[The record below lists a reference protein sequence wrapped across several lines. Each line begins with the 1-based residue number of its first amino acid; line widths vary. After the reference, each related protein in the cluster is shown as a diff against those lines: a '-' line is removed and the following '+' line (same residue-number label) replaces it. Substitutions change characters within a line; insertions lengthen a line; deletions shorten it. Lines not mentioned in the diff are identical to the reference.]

1 MLLEAGGLTLV
12 IAVSLPYWGAANL
25 LEFPARPETEAG
37 LPLAFLAQG
46 IVLTFYAFIGFED
59 SLNVA
64 EELKNPRRNLP
75 LGLVMALVL
84 TVLIYMSV
92 AISAVSVVPWQD
104 LAEANAPPAE
114 VVARA
119 APWFPAWVFIVITVF
134 AVASLGTSHSL
145 VERAA
150 ESRASGWVALPEARG
165 DALQSFA
172 DVRSDYT
179 TLVGHCLLTPRGNH
193 RCHDQQKTRRS
204 HMNPPR
210 LFISYSHQDEPL
222 LREFTAHLSPL
233 VRNGTIETWDDRELV
248 VGDDLD
254 ERLRSELESA
264 DLVAFLVSADFLQSV
279 SCYED
284 ELLNVLKHRPSREI
298 DVLPVILRDCLW
310 SETPLAA
317 FLAVPKDG
325 DPVADA
331 PSRDAA
337 WVDVATQ
344 IKARVERW
352 QAERKRGV
360 SRASSNAKSF
370 AISAGF
376 QSWLSGTEISFQH
389 KAKER
394 VRLPDLYV
402 YPDIVGSRDHQH
414 DTGAVNSTELLR
426 PAFLGDGVL
435 VHGEEQSGKTSLA
448 KMLFGRF
455 LSQDMLPLY
464 LDAKEA
470 TSANPERRLRGA
482 VAEQY
487 DGIVWEE
494 YRSSSRDRVLLLDD
508 YHDLRLNARYERRYI
523 DALAAVFRHVVLIA
537 DSSLTVNEKRMVDL
551 ASFRRWEIQGLG
563 HARRGELIE
572 RWNSLGQEETID
584 IGALHRKNDEM
595 TRNLNSVMRKNLL
608 PPRPIFVLTV
618 IQLLDST
625 APTNFELSSY
635 GHCYQALILQALNK
649 VGIKAQEF
657 DSYVNYLSELAHS
670 CFSHGG
676 EALTGDQFDR
686 FKRGY
691 TKRFVIESH
700 DDILAML
707 HRAEILTSDGGL
719 LRFSYRYIYY
729 FYAAKYIAD
738 HIERCGEEIEEL
750 CERMH
755 SERNANILIFLMH
768 HSRDQRVIDEVL
780 LRAEM
785 IFDGVTRATLDKEET
800 GHILELLDDVPDL
813 VLEHID
819 VEAERRR
826 ELKRR
831 DDLEAEQ
838 PEEDVLE
845 EDVASLD
852 ATVVDIVRSSRM
864 VDVVGQILRNRSGSL
879 ERTQLTDLARSGY
892 GTALRFLGFWLEF
905 TRREKGEV
913 VALIAGALQQ
923 ETGRTKDEDKLR
935 KAAMRFYL
943 GLCYDVCRGVVR
955 RVANSLG
962 AKELIEIFE
971 ALEREEPESVTV
983 KLINVAIMMEFT
995 KSIPKRQIEKVA
1007 KAVHANPIARLLL
1020 RELVVQH
1027 LYLNETEVGERQ
1039 WISAKLGI
1047 PMKAQRRLGSERAKR
1062 E

>member
-1 MLLEAGGLTLV
+1 
-12 IAVSLPYWGAANL
+12 
-25 LEFPARPETEAG
+25 
-37 LPLAFLAQG
+37 
-46 IVLTFYAFIGFED
+46 
-59 SLNVA
+59 
-64 EELKNPRRNLP
+64 
-75 LGLVMALVL
+75 
-84 TVLIYMSV
+84 
-92 AISAVSVVPWQD
+92 
-104 LAEANAPPAE
+104 
-114 VVARA
+114 
-119 APWFPAWVFIVITVF
+119 
-134 AVASLGTSHSL
+134 
-145 VERAA
+145 
-150 ESRASGWVALPEARG
+150 
-165 DALQSFA
+165 
-172 DVRSDYT
+172 
-179 TLVGHCLLTPRGNH
+179 
-193 RCHDQQKTRRS
+193 
-204 HMNPPR
+204 MNPPR
-210 LFISYSHQDEPL
+210 LFISYSHQDQPL
-222 LREFTAHLSPL
+222 LQEFAAHLSPL
-233 VRNGTIETWDDRELV
+233 VRNGTIESWDDRQLV
-248 VGDDLD
+248 AGDNLD
-254 ERLRSELESA
+254 ERLKSELQSA

-284 ELLNVLKHRPSREI
+284 ELLEVLRRRPASNVE
-298 DVLPVILRDCLW
+298 VMPVILRDCLW
-310 SETPLAA
+310 RETPLGS
-317 FLAVPKDG
+317 FVAVPKDG
-325 DPVADA
+325 EPVAEA
-331 PSRDAA
+331 SSRDAA
-337 WVDVATQ
+337 WVYVATQ
-344 IKARVERW
+344 VKAR
-352 QAERKRGV
+352 AELWEAARNRHVGEAHGDG
-360 SRASSNAKSF
+360 RQF
-370 AISAGF
+370 AVSAGF
-376 QSWLSGTEISFQH
+376 QDWLTDTEISFQH
-389 KAKER
+389 KARER

-402 YPDIVGSRDHQH
+402 YPDIVGSRDHQY
-414 DTGAVNSTELLR
+414 DIGAVNSTELLR

-448 KMLFGRF
+448 KMLFRRF

-464 LDAKEA
+464 LNAKDV
-470 TSANPERRLRGA
+470 TSANPERRLSGA
-482 VAEQY
+482 VAAQY
-487 DGIVWEE
+487 DGVTWDE
-494 YRSSSRDRVLLLDD
+494 YLSSSKDRVLLLDD
-508 YHDLRLNARYERRYI
+508 YHDLRLNARYERRFI
-523 DALAAVFRHVVLIA
+523 DALAATFRHVVLVA

-584 IGALHRKNDEM
+584 IAALHRRNDEM
-595 TRNLNSVMRKNLL
+595 TRNLNSVMRRNLL

-618 IQLLDST
+618 IQLLDSA

-649 VGIKAQEF
+649 VGIKTQEF
-657 DSYVNYLSELAHS
+657 DLYVNYLSELAHS
-670 CFSHGG
+670 CFTHGG
-676 EALTGDQFDR
+676 EALTEKQFDQ

-691 TKRFVIESH
+691 TKRFVVGSH
-700 DDILAML
+700 DAILAML

-719 LRFSYRYIYY
+719 LRFSYRYIFY

-738 HIERCGEEIEEL
+738 HIDRCAAEIEEL

-755 SERNANILIFLMH
+755 SERNANVLIFLMH

-785 IFDGVTRATLDKEET
+785 IFDGVRRARLDKEET
-800 GHILELLDDVPDL
+800 GHILELLEDVPDL

-819 VEAERRR
+819 VESERRR

-838 PEEDVLE
+838 PEEDALE

-852 ATVVDIVRSSRM
+852 GTVVDIVRSSRM
-864 VDVVGQILRNRSGSL
+864 VDVIGQILRNRSGSL

-892 GTALRFLGFWLEF
+892 GTALRFLGFWLDF
-905 TRREKGEV
+905 TRQEKGEV
-913 VALIAGALQQ
+913 VALIASAMKAETAL
-923 ETGRTKDEDKLR
+923 TKDEDKLR

-995 KSIPKRQIEKVA
+995 KSIPKRQIERVV
-1007 KAVHANPIARLLL
+1007 KAVHANPVARLLL

-1047 PMKAQRRLGSERAKR
+1047 PMKAQRRLSSDRAQHD
-1062 E
+1062 